1 MRLEESRAGI
11 VRTPSGVPGFD
22 SIAFGGLPEQRTTLV
37 SGSAGAGK
45 TTFGLQ
51 FLIAG
56 ALEHGHPGVLVTF
69 EERPEDIV
77 RNTESFGWAL
87 GDLIG
92 SGRITIVD
100 ASPAWE
106 GEGEEMGGFDLDG
119 LFARILVAQERSG
132 AQRIVLDSLSA
143 LLGRFNAR
151 ETVRR
156 ELGRLISQ
164 LRTLQA
170 TTVLTVESADDYG
183 SIGGFDVEAF
193 VVDAVVVLRNPL
205 EGDRRRRTVEILKL
219 RGGKHRHG
227 EFPFTIDSAD
237 GISVV
242 PLSAIELEKTSSD
255 RIISLGN
262 PGLDRMLAGG
272 VYDDSILIVS
282 GATGTGKTCMSCE
295 FMRPVVDGDERGI
308 LVTLEESRHQILR
321 NAAGWGIDLAR
332 AEAEGRLDVI
342 SLYSG
347 RMGLDDLLLALRR
360 AFAARRPDRVSI
372 DSLTALERT
381 STRRTFR
388 EFIVGLITLLKEQE
402 ALALFTYTASSIT
415 GDDVV
420 TEAYVSTMSDGILLL
435 RYIEVDGEI
444 RRGVAVLKM
453 RGTPHDLS
461 IRQYEISAS
470 GMEVGQPIGELSLPY
485 LGQGLRRTN
494 PLVDG
499 TLPEPG

>member
-11 VRTPSGVPGFD
+11 VRVPSGIPGFD
-22 SIAFGGLPEQRTTLV
+22 SIAFGGLPEHRTALV

-45 TTFGLQ
+45 TTFGIQ
-51 FLIAG
+51 FLVSG
-56 ALEHGHPGVLVTF
+56 ALDQDQPGVLVTF

-77 RNTESFGWAL
+77 RNVESFGWAL
-87 GDLIG
+87 GDLIS
-92 SGRITIVD
+92 SGRIAIVD

-106 GEGEEMGGFDLDG
+106 GGEEEIGSFDFDG
-119 LFARILVAQERSG
+119 LFARILAAQERTG
-132 AQRIVLDSLSA
+132 AQRIVLDSIGS
-143 LLGRFNAR
+143 LLGRFTSR
-151 ETVRR
+151 EVVRR
-156 ELGRLISQ
+156 ELGRLVSQ
-164 LRTLQA
+164 LRTVAA
-170 TTVLTVESADDYG
+170 TTLLTVERQDEYG
-183 SIGGFDVEAF
+183 PIGTFEVEEF
-193 VVDAVVVLRNPL
+193 VVDAVILLRNPL
-205 EGDRRRRTVEILKL
+205 EGDRRRRTIEILKL

-227 EFPFTIDSAD
+227 EFPFTIDSAE
-237 GISVV
+237 GISVT

-255 RIISLGN
+255 RITSVGN
-262 PGLDRMLAGG
+262 PGLDAMLDGG
-272 VYDDSILIVS
+272 VFDDSVLLVS
-282 GATGTGKTCMSCE
+282 GATGTGKTCLSCE
-295 FMRPVVDGDERGI
+295 FMRPVVDDGERGI

-332 AEAEGRLDVI
+332 AEREGRLDVI
-342 SLYSG
+342 SLYAG
-347 RMGLDDLLLALRR
+347 RMGLDDLLLALSR
-360 AFAARRPDRVSI
+360 AIESRRPHRISI

-388 EFIVGLITLLKEQE
+388 EFIVGLITLLKQQE
-402 ALALFTYTASSIT
+402 ALSLFTYTASSLS

-435 RYIEVDGEI
+435 RYIELDGEI

-470 GMEVGQPIGELSLPY
+470 GMEVGRPIGELSLPY

-494 PLVDG
+494 PLDG
-499 TLPEPG
+499 DGDGQ

>member
-1 MRLEESRAGI
+1 MRLEESRSGVI
-11 VRTPSGVPGFD
+11 RTPSGIPGFD
-22 SIAFGGLPEQRTTLV
+22 SIAFGGLPEHRTTLV
-37 SGSAGAGK
+37 SGSAGSGK

-56 ALEHGHPGVLVTF
+56 ALEYGHPGVLVTF

-77 RNTESFGWAL
+77 RNVEAFGWAL
-87 GDLIG
+87 GDLVG
-92 SGRITIVD
+92 SGRIAIVD
-100 ASPAWE
+100 ASPSWE
-106 GEGEEMGGFDLDG
+106 GEGEETGTFDLDG
-119 LFARILVAQERSG
+119 LFARLLAAQQRTG
-132 AQRIVLDSLSA
+132 AQRIVLDSISS
-143 LLGRFNAR
+143 LLGRFGAPANL
-151 ETVRR
+151 RR
-156 ELGRLISQ
+156 ELGRLIAQ
-164 LRTLQA
+164 LRTIQA
-170 TTVLTVESADDYG
+170 TSVLTVERHEEYG
-183 SIGGFDVEAF
+183 MVGSFDVEEF
-193 VVDAVVVLRNPL
+193 VVDSVIVLRNPL

-237 GISVV
+237 GISVI

-255 RIISLGN
+255 RITSLGN
-262 PGLDRMLAGG
+262 PGLDAMLDGG
-272 VYDDSILIVS
+272 VYDDSILLVS
-282 GATGTGKTCMSCE
+282 GATGTGKTCLSCE
-295 FMRPVVDGDERGI
+295 FMRPVIDGEERGI

-342 SLYSG
+342 SLYAG

-360 AFAARRPDRVSI
+360 AFAARRPTRVSI

-402 ALALFTYTASSIT
+402 ALALFTYTSSSIT

-435 RYIEVDGEI
+435 RYIEADGEI

-453 RGTPHDLS
+453 RGTPHDLA
-461 IRQYEISAS
+461 IRQYEISSS
-470 GMEVGQPIGELSLPY
+470 GMEVGRPLGELSLPY

-494 PLVDG
+494 PLTDG
-499 TLPEPG
+499 ADDL